1 MPGTE
6 ATKRHA
12 PAAARNQAPICE
24 VLARELPPRG
34 SVLELAS
41 GSGEHAVAFARAF
54 PALTWQPSDASD
66 AALAS
71 IAAWRAE
78 AQLANLCA
86 PVALDVT
93 AVAWPVAHAD
103 AIVCI
108 NMVHISPWEAALGM
122 LAGASRLLA
131 PGALLYLYGSAG
143 RSPRSRTPR
152 STARSGRA
160 IRGGA
165 CATPASSRPP
175 QGRTGWCCA
184 TRSRCRRTT
193 TRWCSARPE
202 VAVTRR

>member
-1 MPGTE
+1 ME

-93 AVAWPVAHAD
+93 AVVWPVTHAD

-122 LAGASRLLA
+122 LDGASRLLA
-131 PGALLYLYGSAG
+131 PGALLYLYGPF
-143 RSPRSRTPR
+143 RF
-152 STARSGRA
+152 
-160 IRGGA
+160 GGA
-165 CATPASSRPP
+165 FTAESNA
-175 QGRTGWCCA
+175 A
-184 TRSRCRRTT
+184 FDRSLRARDP
-193 TRWCSARPE
+193 RWGVRDAGELEAAARPHGLVLRDT
-202 VAVTRR
+202 VAMPANNHSLVFRAA